1 MNVVVAASPKGG
13 ERTAGIT
20 LVMCAHVRRKRGS
33 LESSLD
39 STRICDPLAIEAGK
53 AVCKSLLA
61 GPELRTGTARLSLNL
76 IATVLAASHG
86 ALAKRSRMRMMIG
99 ECASV

>member
-1 MNVVVAASPKGG
+1 M
-13 ERTAGIT
+13 
-20 LVMCAHVRRKRGS
+20 KRGA

-39 STRICDPLAIEAGK
+39 STLMSDPLAIEAGK
-53 AVCKSLLA
+53 VVCKSLIHCYTE
-61 GPELRTGTARLSLNL
+61 PELRTGTARLSLDL
-76 IATVLAASHG
+76 IATVLAASHS